1 MMPRLER
8 QCGIRFYVRDG
19 GLNVVYALLTASLST
34 FYTRPAALDAILGRV
49 RVRRSVWSKVV
60 LALWAAV
67 LAAFWLYVHWQDEGL
82 LELFR
87 GWLTF
92 LRSGVTGPLLFLI
105 IYLVRP
111 FLLVPIT
118 LLTVASGFLFGALWG
133 FLYAWTATLL
143 SSALAYLFGRYVA
156 GDVTQVSARFVESLR
171 TRAFE
176 TVLISRFLFVP
187 GDLVNY
193 ASGVLRISF
202 RAFLLATAVGGVPGL
217 LIGVLAG
224 ASIEG
229 EFGTS
234 GVRLNVWYLLASG
247 VLLVSSLALSAF
259 LRRRQPQ

>member
-1 MMPRLER
+1 M
-8 QCGIRFYVRDG
+8 
-19 GLNVVYALLTASLST
+19 
-34 FYTRPAALDAILGRV
+34 
-49 RVRRSVWSKVV
+49 WSKGV
-60 LALWAAV
+60 LALWVAL
-67 LAAFWLYVHWQDEGL
+67 LAAFWLYVQWQGEGL

-92 LRSGVTGPLLFLI
+92 LKSGVRGPLLFLI

-133 FLYAWTATLL
+133 FLYAWMATLL

-156 GDVTQVSARFVESLR
+156 GDPQIGARFVERLR

-202 RAFLLATAVGGVPGL
+202 RAFALATAIGGVPGL

-234 GVRLNVWYLLASG
+234 GVQLNVWYLLASG